1 MSFCVVVSVDCRYSS
16 FRMVISRH
24 ARLASLAADCQ
35 KGAQVSVTYFLPTVS
50 MQISS
55 ETLVEIR

>member
-1 MSFCVVVSVDCRYSS
+1 MVSVDCRYSS

-24 ARLASLAADCQ
+24 ARLASLAADYQ